1 MKSEQ
6 PNDKIVP
13 FTKRSNNYQPN
24 IITHSK
30 QTFSAQEKR
39 LFSYIVN
46 QINHQDIYYEG
57 QNLLFVLPI
66 IEVSK
71 SIGYKDLKKVCE
83 TIMDKKIFIK
93 NEKNEFDAILP
104 FPRIKY
110 NLDNCGNIE
119 ITMFS
124 DIVPQFIKLGKE
136 YTRYNLEIMLSL
148 SSKYSQRIFEIL
160 RLYHGRKV
168 FEFELNIEE
177 LKESINATTYKNYK
191 DFRVNVLDVSQKELF
206 EKAGITFEY
215 STNGKQ
221 RNIDTLKFNLIT
233 WKELA
238 SDDVSQELANY
249 RGATALTQYNGVRA
263 ILEEKYT
270 FKKDKIEYIINSQE
284 LREKF
289 VSVNALIE
297 TGLVEIV
304 KNKTSYMAACL
315 GLVSPKVTKIK

>member
-1 MKSEQ
+1 MKSDL
-6 PNDKIVP
+6 PNDRIVH

-57 QNLLFVLPI
+57 QNLVFVLPI
-66 IEVSK
+66 NEVSK
-71 SIGYKDLKKVCE
+71 SIGYKDLKRVCE
-83 TIMDKKIFIK
+83 TIMDKKIYIK
-93 NEKNEFDAILP
+93 NDKDEFDAILP

-110 NLDNCGNIE
+110 NLENCGNIE

-148 SSKYSQRIFEIL
+148 SSKYSQRMFEIL
-160 RLYHGRKV
+160 RLNHGRKV
-168 FEFELNIEE
+168 YEFDVNIEPF
-177 LKESINATTYKNYK
+177 KEMINATLYKNYK
-191 DFRVNVLDVSQKELF
+191 DFRINVLDVAQKELF
-206 EKAGITFEY
+206 DKAGISFEY

-221 RNIDTLKFNLIT
+221 RNIDVLKFKILT

-238 SDDVSQELANY
+238 TDDVSQELANY

-270 FKKDKIEYIINSQE
+270 FRKDQIEYIINSQE

-297 TGLVEIV
+297 TGLVDIV
-304 KNKTSYMAACL
+304 KNRTSYMAACL
-315 GLVSPKVTKIK
+315 GLISSKATKK

>member
-1 MKSEQ
+1 MKTDL
-6 PNDKIVP
+6 PNDRIVH

-57 QNLLFVLPI
+57 QNLVFVLPI
-66 IEVSK
+66 NEVSK
-71 SIGYKDLKKVCE
+71 SIGYKDLKRVCE

-93 NEKNEFDAILP
+93 NDKDEFDAILP

-160 RLYHGRKV
+160 RLNHGRKV
-168 FEFELNIEE
+168 YEFEVNIDTF
-177 LKESINATTYKNYK
+177 KETINATLYKNYK
-191 DFRVNVLDVSQKELF
+191 DFRVNVLEVAQKELLD
-206 EKAGITFEY
+206 KAGIGFEY

-221 RNIDTLKFNLIT
+221 RNIDIIRFKIIT

-238 SDDVSQELANY
+238 TDDVSQELANY
-249 RGATALTQYNGVRA
+249 RVATALTQYNGVRA
-263 ILEEKYT
+263 LLEEKYT
-270 FKKDKIEYIINSQE
+270 FKKDKIEYIVNSQE

-297 TGLVEIV
+297 TGLVDIV
-304 KNKTSYMAACL
+304 KNRTSYMAACL
-315 GLVSPKVTKIK
+315 GLISPKASKK

>member
-1 MKSEQ
+1 MKSDL
-6 PNDKIVP
+6 PNDRIVH

-57 QNLLFVLPI
+57 QNLVFVLPI
-66 IEVSK
+66 NEVSK
-71 SIGYKDLKKVCE
+71 SIGYKDLKRVCE

-93 NEKNEFDAILP
+93 NDKDEFDAILP

-110 NLDNCGNIE
+110 NLENCGNIE

-160 RLYHGRKV
+160 RLNHGRKV
-168 FEFELNIEE
+168 YEFEVRIDAF
-177 LKESINATTYKNYK
+177 KETINATLYKNYK
-191 DFRVNVLDVSQKELF
+191 DFRVNVLEVAQKELLD
-206 EKAGITFEY
+206 KAGIGFEY

-221 RNIDTLKFNLIT
+221 RNIDIIRFKIIT

-238 SDDVSQELANY
+238 TDDVSQELANY
-249 RGATALTQYNGVRA
+249 RVATALTQYNGVRTL
-263 ILEEKYT
+263 LEEKYT
-270 FKKDKIEYIINSQE
+270 FKKDKIEYIVNSQE

-297 TGLVEIV
+297 TGLVDIV
-304 KNKTSYMAACL
+304 KNRTSYMAACL
-315 GLVSPKVTKIK
+315 GLISPKASKK

>member
-1 MKSEQ
+1 MKSDF
-6 PNDKIVP
+6 PNDRIVH

-24 IITHSK
+24 VITHSK

-57 QNLLFVLPI
+57 QNLVFVLPI

-93 NEKNEFDAILP
+93 NDKNEFDAILP

-160 RLYHGRKV
+160 RLNHGRKV
-168 FEFELNIEE
+168 YDFEVDINDF
-177 LKESINATTYKNYK
+177 KEMINATLYKNYK
-191 DFRVNVLDVSQKELF
+191 DFRVNVLEVAQKELF
-206 EKAGITFEY
+206 DKAGISFEY

-221 RNIDTLKFNLIT
+221 RNIDIINFKIIT

-238 SDDVSQELANY
+238 TDDVSQELANY
-249 RGATALTQYNGVRA
+249 RVATALTQYNGVRS

-270 FKKDKIEYIINSQE
+270 FKKDKIEYIVNNQE

-304 KNKTSYMAACL
+304 KNRTSYMAACL
-315 GLVSPKVTKIK
+315 GLISPKASKK

>member
-1 MKSEQ
+1 MKTDL
-6 PNDKIVP
+6 PNDRIVH

-57 QNLLFVLPI
+57 QNLVFVLPI
-66 IEVSK
+66 NEVSK
-71 SIGYKDLKKVCE
+71 SIGYKDLKRVCE

-93 NEKNEFDAILP
+93 NDKDEFDAILP

-160 RLYHGRKV
+160 RLNHGRKV
-168 FEFELNIEE
+168 YEFEVNIDTF
-177 LKESINATTYKNYK
+177 KETINATLYKNYK
-191 DFRVNVLDVSQKELF
+191 DLRVNVLEVAQKELLD
-206 EKAGITFEY
+206 KAGIGFEY

-221 RNIDTLKFNLIT
+221 RNIDIIRFKIIT

-238 SDDVSQELANY
+238 TDDVSQELANY
-249 RGATALTQYNGVRA
+249 RVATALTQYNGVRA
-263 ILEEKYT
+263 LLEEKYT
-270 FKKDKIEYIINSQE
+270 FKKDKIEYIVNSQE

-297 TGLVEIV
+297 TGLVDIV
-304 KNKTSYMAACL
+304 KNRTSYMAACL
-315 GLVSPKVTKIK
+315 GLISPKASKK

>member
-1 MKSEQ
+1 MKSDL
-6 PNDKIVP
+6 PNDRIVH

-57 QNLLFVLPI
+57 QNLVFVLPI
-66 IEVSK
+66 NEVSK
-71 SIGYKDLKKVCE
+71 SIGYKDLKRVCE

-93 NEKNEFDAILP
+93 NDKDEFDAILP

-160 RLYHGRKV
+160 RLNHGRKV
-168 FEFELNIEE
+168 YEFEVNIDTF
-177 LKESINATTYKNYK
+177 KETINATLYKNYK
-191 DFRVNVLDVSQKELF
+191 DFRVNVLEVAQKELLD
-206 EKAGITFEY
+206 KAGIGFEY

-221 RNIDTLKFNLIT
+221 RNIDIIRFKIIT

-238 SDDVSQELANY
+238 TDDVSQELANY
-249 RGATALTQYNGVRA
+249 RVATALTQYNGVRA
-263 ILEEKYT
+263 LLEEKYT
-270 FKKDKIEYIINSQE
+270 FKKDKIEYIVNSQE

-297 TGLVEIV
+297 TGLVDIV
-304 KNKTSYMAACL
+304 KNRTSYMAACL
-315 GLVSPKVTKIK
+315 GLISPKASKK